1 MVRFISLFAILFAQG
16 FPLKSYA
23 ENLYEA
29 LDIKSN
35 FTLKVSEPIPT
46 EYVFT
51 EGANEPKF
59 EAYGVAIFT
68 VADLD
73 KDSCDDVILSWA
85 DSLSPIQVFYGGSD
99 GFLKRKNSF
108 QSEKKVRTV
117 RQFKFA
123 DLNQDGFLD
132 IVGFTAP
139 HGWKTQELGILWD
152 ADEPEFVALSQGSR
166 KYKILDNV
174 YETYS
179 HTGLL
184 GDVDNDGTTDIIQ
197 ITEVPARGVELNLIQ
212 NSAVATS
219 DSSAIKAE
227 KYAIFDSKS
236 DDINGDGLID
246 TVFAISKSYRKHPF
260 VSPKDANKLGTIA
273 IFFGAPDTPLKKIKP
288 IILGSHWMVGNVWDE
303 FLSTKSADE
312 QKEAYAGTS
321 NVELMDLDHDG
332 DTDILIGY
340 FVQAKSHWMTS
351 GVQILKNEAGAF
363 LDATSE
369 LMPHQPAN
377 RSISRPTDLMYK
389 ANLVDLNNDG
399 AKDLVLAL
407 RALDSMTDS
416 IYSSVFYLFKNGK
429 YVPAKNDE
437 ILLGDTPKMQLIQT
451 GDFNCDGK
459 GDLVGLFRGIP
470 DIENHYLKS
479 LIAK

>member
-1 MVRFISLFAILFAQG
+1 MLRFISLFVFLFAQG
-16 FPLKSYA
+16 FPLNSYA

-35 FTLKVSEPIPT
+35 FTLRVSEPIPT

-51 EGANEPKF
+51 EGANEPEF
-59 EAYGVAIFT
+59 EPHSVAIFT

-73 KDSCDDVILSWA
+73 KDNCDDVILNWA
-85 DSLSPIQVFYGGSD
+85 DSLSPIQVFYGSGD
-99 GFLKRKNSF
+99 GFLKRKNPF

-139 HGWKTQELGILWD
+139 HGWKKEELGILWD

-166 KYKILDNV
+166 KYRILDNA

-197 ITEVPARGVELNLIQ
+197 ITEVPARGGELNLIQ
-212 NSAVATS
+212 NSAVTTS
-219 DSSAIKAE
+219 VSAPIKPE
-227 KYAIFDSKS
+227 KYAIFDSRS
-236 DDINGDGLID
+236 GDINDDGLID
-246 TVFAISKSYRKHPF
+246 TVFTISKSYRKHLF
-260 VSPKDANKLGTIA
+260 VSPKDANELGTIA
-273 IFFGAPDTPLKKIKP
+273 IFFGASHTPLNKIKP
-288 IILGSHWMVGNVWDE
+288 VILGGHWMVGKLWEE
-303 FLSTKSADE
+303 FLSTKSAE
-312 QKEAYAGTS
+312 ERREAYAGTS
-321 NVELMDLDHDG
+321 NVELMDMDHDG

-351 GVQILKNEAGAF
+351 GVQILKNEAGTF

-377 RSISRPTDLMYK
+377 RSISRPTDLMYE

-399 AKDLVLAL
+399 FGDLVLAL
-407 RALDSMTDS
+407 RGLDSMTES

-429 YVPAKNDE
+429 YVPVKNDE
-437 ILLGDTPKMQLIQT
+437 TLLGDTPKMQLIQT

-459 GDLVGLFRGIP
+459 GDLVGLFQGIP
-470 DIENHYLKS
+470 DRENHYLKT
-479 LIAK
+479 LIAR